1 LSKKT
6 LIIIPAYNEE
16 GSIGAVVDSI
26 RKHTVEAD
34 ILVVNDGSQDR
45 TARQARESGA
55 CTPGAGERGHGY
67 EPAL

>member
-34 ILVVNDGSQDR
+34 ILVVNDG
-45 TARQARESGA
+45 